1 MQGSVCYIPRVDL
14 AEIRRFAIV
23 AMFSDDVL
31 LEQLVLKGG
40 NAVNLVYEFGTRV
53 SLDVDFSLEGDFSDV
68 EGIKERIFRALKW
81 RFGAAG
87 VTVFDESFELR
98 PSSTN
103 AGTEDRWGG
112 YEVRFKLMP
121 TEHLRGIGDDI
132 DKARREALV
141 IGPGQQKVFRLQ
153 ISKFE
158 YCAPKTEVQFDDYTI
173 YVYTP
178 AMLAIEK
185 LRAICQ
191 QMPKYTRRVHPRA
204 RARDFYDIHSI
215 ATGAFLDFSS
225 VECHDLVV
233 LMFDVKE
240 VPLQLIGK
248 ISSQREFH
256 RPDWPSVQIAVS
268 GDLKDF
274 DYYFDFVVD
283 QAKFLKPLWEI

>member
-1 MQGSVCYIPRVDL
+1 MCYIPRMDL
-14 AEIRRFAIV
+14 AEIRRLAIV

-53 SLDVDFSLEGDFSDV
+53 SMDVDFSLEGDFSDI
-68 EGIKERIFRALKW
+68 EGAKGRIFRALKG

-87 VTVFDESFELR
+87 VVVFDESFEVR

-103 AGTEDRWGG
+103 AGPKDRWGG
-112 YEVRFKLMP
+112 YEVRFKLIAAD
-121 TEHLRGIGDDI
+121 EFQGIGDDI

-141 IGPGQQKVFRLQ
+141 IGPSQQKVFKLQ

-158 YCAPKTEVQFDDYTI
+158 YCAPKTEVQFDDYAI

-178 AMLAIEK
+178 WMLAVEK

-191 QMPKYTRRVHPRA
+191 QMPEYTRRVNPRA

-215 ATGAFLDFSS
+215 AIGAMLDFSS
-225 VECHDLVV
+225 AECQDLVV
-233 LMFDVKE
+233 FMFDAKE

-248 ISSQREFH
+248 IPLQREFH
-256 RPDWPSVQIAVS
+256 RPDWPSVEIAVS
-268 GDLKDF
+268 GDLREFDF
-274 DYYFDFVVD
+274 YFDFVVA
-283 QAKFLKPLWEI
+283 QTKLLKSLWEE